1 MKTEKE
7 KMLAGELY
15 DPCDNELAQL
25 RSNAHRLSKAYNA
38 THDTETEQRKS
49 IIDELLPLHAEGCYL
64 EGPVC
69 FDYGMFTKR
78 QEFLCQLQPDGTGQR
93 PRHHRRQ
100 RVLRTE
106 LHPCHPSAPAR
117 G

>member
-38 THDTETEQRKS
+38 THDTETEQRKMF
-49 IIDELLPLHAEGCYL
+49 LHLSKYL
-64 EGPVC
+64 MMWLR
-69 FDYGMFTKR
+69 FKR
-78 QEFLCQLQPDGTGQR
+78 IT
-93 PRHHRRQ
+93 
-100 RVLRTE
+100 
-106 LHPCHPSAPAR
+106 A
-117 G
+117 